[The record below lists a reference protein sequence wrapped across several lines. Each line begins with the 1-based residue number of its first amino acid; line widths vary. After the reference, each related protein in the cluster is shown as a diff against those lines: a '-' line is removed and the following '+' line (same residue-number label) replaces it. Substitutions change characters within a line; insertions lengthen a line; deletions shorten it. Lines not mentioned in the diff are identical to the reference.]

1 MNIGIKDVLYK
12 IRWFFIPYLVVL
24 TACLLIKLNYSREEI
39 YFAVNSH
46 NFAFGD
52 LIAPY
57 LTDLGNFWSVVV
69 ISVVLSLFNY
79 SRAFLMLLIN
89 TITALFAQVVKHI
102 FDAPRPTLY
111 FQSQLSRIHLVKGV
125 DMLKLHSFPSGHTVS
140 AFTTALLITYWCRN
154 KTWGLPLLLIAMMV
168 GYSRMYLSE
177 HFFED
182 VTAGST
188 IGVVTTIFLITW
200 LANVKFLQS
209 AGWNRGLM
217 KK

>member
-111 FQSQLSRIHLVKGV
+111 FQSQLSHIHLVKGV

-154 KTWGLPLLLIAMMV
+154 KTWGLPLLLLAMMV

-188 IGVVTTIFLITW
+188 IGVVVTICLIT
-200 LANVKFLQS
+200 LLMNVKFLQS

>member
-52 LIAPY
+52 IIAPY

-89 TITALFAQVVKHI
+89 TVTALFAQVVKHI

-140 AFTTALLITYWCRN
+140 AFTTALLVTYWCRN
-154 KTWGLPLLLIAMMV
+154 KTWGLPLLLLAMMV

-188 IGVVTTIFLITW
+188 IGVIVTICLITW
-200 LANVKFLQS
+200 LMNVKFLKS
-209 AGWNRGLM
+209 VGWNRGLLR
-217 KK
+217 K

>member
-154 KTWGLPLLLIAMMV
+154 KTWGLPLLLLAMMV

-188 IGVVTTIFLITW
+188 IGVVVTICLIT
-200 LANVKFLQS
+200 LLMNVKFLQS